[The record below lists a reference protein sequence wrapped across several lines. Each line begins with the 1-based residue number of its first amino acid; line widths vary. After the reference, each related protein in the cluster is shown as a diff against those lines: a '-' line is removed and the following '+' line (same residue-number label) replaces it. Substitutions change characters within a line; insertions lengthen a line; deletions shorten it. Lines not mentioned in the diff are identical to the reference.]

1 MKRLLEILGV
11 VLVIVAVIFI
21 QRKYF
26 PTVEM
31 QSTTDTVY
39 TTHTDTITIVK
50 LVPYKES
57 LPPDTI
63 FIPADTSEL
72 LAMYRT
78 LHQDFYTKRY
88 YSQNYKVDSIG
99 TATVKGRVFMNRLDS
114 LQFNYNLRPATVIN
128 NTIISPSYNSI
139 FVGVDYNKG
148 IIRNISFNQKNRY
161 IYKVGYNL
169 SSSSIELGVSV
180 NINKLFKK

>member
-1 MKRLLEILGV
+1 MRRLLEIVGV

-26 PTVEM
+26 PTVEI

-39 TTHTDTITIVK
+39 TTHTDTVFKDKPI
-50 LVPYKES
+50 PYEIQ
-57 LPPDTI
+57 LPPDTVV
-63 FIPADTSEL
+63 IPTDSVKLVERYLALHKEL
-72 LAMYRT
+72 YTRK
-78 LHQDFYTKRY
+78 FYKD
-88 YSQNYKVDSIG
+88 SVKVDSIG
-99 TATVKGRVFMNRLDS
+99 KIKVSCETFKNNLENLKIS
-114 LQFNYNLRPATVIN
+114 YNLRPATVIN
-128 NTIISPSYNSI
+128 NTIISPSYSSI

-148 IIRNISFNQKNRY
+148 IIPNISFNQKNRY

-169 SSSSIELGVSV
+169 NSSSIELGVSV